1 MFSFDFAICQFGAT
15 DMKFSRFSR
24 TGTLLLSAVVSLIT
38 GLALTACSES
48 SIHKTTTSDTVY
60 ERVMQKGKI
69 RCGYV
74 VYSPGCLK
82 DPNTGKLSGI
92 GIDTLEMVGKNLGLK
107 VEWTEETGWGTML
120 EGLQTNRYDMIATP
134 VWTNSNRATLVD
146 FSTPLFYSPINVWVK
161 AGDKRFNA
169 KNLSSLNSAKFVIA
183 TMDGETAEV
192 IANEDFPQAKKMSL
206 PQLSGVEQVLLNVSS
221 AKADASFEEPAVAF
235 EFLQHN
241 PGSIESVVMEKP
253 IRVFPNCWMFRRGQ
267 LEFKDMLDTALS
279 QLMNSGA
286 VDKIIDK
293 YEKYPGTLYRLALP
307 YRPIAKI
314 AH

>member
-1 MFSFDFAICQFGAT
+1 
-15 DMKFSRFSR
+15 MKFSCFSIR
-24 TGTLLLSAVVSLIT
+24 PGTALLSALLLTIT
-38 GLALTACSES
+38 LTITACSES
-48 SIHKTTTSDTVY
+48 SIHATSATDSVY
-60 ERVMQKGKI
+60 DRVMQQGKI

-82 DPNTGKLSGI
+82 DPNSGKLSGI
-92 GIDTLEMVGKNLGLK
+92 GIDTIEMVGKNLGLK

-120 EGLQTNRYDMIATP
+120 EGLQTNRYDLIATP
-134 VWTNSNRATLVD
+134 VWTNSNRARLVD

-161 AGDKRFNA
+161 AGDKRLNA
-169 KNLSSLNSAKFVIA
+169 ANLSSLNSAKFVIA
-183 TMDGETAEV
+183 TIDGETAEV
-192 IANEDFPQAKKMSL
+192 IANEDFPQAKKLSL

-221 AKADASFEEPAVAF
+221 GKADVSFEEPAVAR

-241 PGSIESVVMEKP
+241 RGSIEAVAMEKP

-279 QLMNSGA
+279 QLINNGA
-286 VDKIIDK
+286 VDKVIAK
-293 YEKYPGTLYRLALP
+293 YEKYPGTLFRVAVP
-307 YRPIAKI
+307 YQPIAKI

>member
-1 MFSFDFAICQFGAT
+1 MEQT
-15 DMKFSRFSR
+15 KMKFSPFSIR
-24 TGTLLLSAVVSLIT
+24 SGTAFLSVFLLTIVLTI
-38 GLALTACSES
+38 TACSES
-48 SIHKTTTSDTVY
+48 SIHKTMTADSVY
-60 ERVMQKGKI
+60 DRVMQQGKI
-69 RCGYV
+69 RCGFV

-92 GIDTLEMVGKNLGLK
+92 GIDTIEMVAKNLGLK
-107 VEWTEETGWGTML
+107 VEWAEETGWGTML
-120 EGLQTNRYDMIATP
+120 EGLQTNRYDLIATP
-134 VWTNSNRATLVD
+134 VWTNSNRARLVD

-161 AGDKRFNA
+161 SGDKRFNT

-183 TMDGETAEV
+183 TVDGETAEV
-192 IANEDFPQAKKMSL
+192 IANEDFPKAKKLSL

-221 AKADASFEEPAVAF
+221 GKADASFEEPAVAR
-235 EFLQHN
+235 EFLSHN
-241 PGSIESVVMEKP
+241 LGSIEAVLMEKP

-279 QLMNSGA
+279 QLINSGA

-293 YEKYPGTLYRLALP
+293 YEKYPGTLYRVALP
-307 YRPIAKI
+307 YQPIAKI